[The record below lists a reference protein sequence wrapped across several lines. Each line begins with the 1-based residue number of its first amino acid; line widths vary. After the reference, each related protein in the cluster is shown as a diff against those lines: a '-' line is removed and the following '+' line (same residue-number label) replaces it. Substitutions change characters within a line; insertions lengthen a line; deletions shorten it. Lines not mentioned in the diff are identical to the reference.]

1 MMMARYLFDADALS
15 FITGNRLRHYPEFAE
30 FLQRTPREQQFTCA
44 PVVGELYAGAHNYRD
59 PAYMVTRIEM
69 VLQRLTIV
77 PLDRTA
83 AEKYGSLRADL
94 QKKGDILHD
103 MDLLIAACALT
114 NGMTLVTGNEKH
126 FSRIRE
132 LPLWVVY
139 PNKVQENSDAL
150 YQAAGNVVQVKK
162 IVEKNAV
169 GENPGVKKA
178 RTKKVKT

>member
-1 MMMARYLFDADALS
+1 MARYLFDADALS

-59 PAYMVTRIEM
+59 LAYMVTRIEM

-83 AEKYGSLRADL
+83 AEKYGSLRAEL

-132 LPLWVVY
+132 LPLWVIY
-139 PNKVQENSDAL
+139 PNKVQENSDAF
-150 YQAAGNVVQVKK
+150 YQAAGNVAQAKK
-162 IVEKNAV
+162 IV
-169 GENPGVKKA
+169 GENSGVKKA
-178 RTKKVKT
+178 RTKRLRT